1 MTMTRENRFE
11 RLKKR
16 VCHEVVENLDFTDE
30 ILEEA
35 VFSKIDDLLINL
47 PERKTLSF
55 PEVVLLRNEI
65 FNSLRRLDVIQSFLE
80 DDTITEIMVNGKDNI
95 FIERDGRLIKTGKSF
110 ESTEKLEDVVQQIV
124 AGCNRTVNEASPI
137 VDARLP
143 SGERVNIV
151 LAPVALNG
159 PIVTIR
165 RFPKNPITLDKLEK
179 IGSVSKEAST
189 FLKRLVFAKYN
200 IFISGGTGSG
210 KTTFLNALSQYIPS
224 EERIITIE
232 DSAELQLLNAE
243 NLVRLE
249 SRNRNTEDCVP
260 ITIRDLIKTAL
271 RMRPERIIVG
281 ECRGAE
287 ALDMLQAMNT
297 GHDGSLST
305 GHGNSPKDMI
315 SRLETMVLMGSEIP
329 IPAIRGQIAGGIDI
343 FVHLSRMRDKSRKV
357 VEISE
362 VDGIEDGMV
371 ILNTVFAWNGTKLSK
386 VGTLHNIAK
395 FERTYDSEEL
405 ERIKNEL

>member
-30 ILEEA
+30 ISEEA

-47 PERKTLSF
+47 PEKKTLSF
-55 PEVVLLRNEI
+55 SEVVLLRNEI

-179 IGSVSKEAST
+179 IGSVTKEVST

-329 IPAIRGQIAGGIDI
+329 ISAIRGQIAGGIDI

-362 VDGIEDGMV
+362 VDGIEDGKV